1 MPGALDGVMELYEI
15 IDQVAALL
23 QQRGRLAYQAL
34 KYQFKLDD
42 EGAHALKA
50 ELIDAKRVAV
60 DEDGKV
66 LVWVG
71 TDSAGEK
78 GKREKGESAKWNECQ

>member
-1 MPGALDGVMELYEI
+1 MDLYEV
-15 IDQVAALL
+15 IDQVAVLL

-42 EGAHALKA
+42 DGVNALKA
-50 ELIDAKRVAV
+50 ELIDVQEVAV
-60 DEDGKV
+60 DKDNKM

-71 TDSAGEK
+71 E
-78 GKREKGESAKWNECQ
+78 GKVASC